1 MNPDWTGGIKLGR
14 DRSGGFWVL
23 DIVRQRANPGDV
35 ERLLLD
41 TAMQDGKRVR
51 IGFGQD
57 SGQVGKNQAFYLA
70 RALSGFTVEPAS
82 ENGDKLT
89 RRTVQRAVPRR
100 QRQDPVRLLERRA
113 VPRPRR
119 LPHLVRGFYFG

>member
-1 MNPDWTGGIKLGR
+1 MNPDWTVGIKLGR

-41 TAMQDGKRVR
+41 TAMQDGNRVR

-100 QRQDPVRLLERRA
+100 QRQDPTGLLERRA

-119 LPHLVRGFYFG
+119 LPRSRA